1 MQMGGARLE
10 RAGHEGLPE
19 KIQIRR
25 TEIAGGAG
33 TAPLGRRGSSAL
45 PCTGTSVLSCGRS
58 LLLPVLT
65 AQGCGCARQDWCG
78 LPEN

>member
-1 MQMGGARLE
+1 MKCRKNYQSQKGPRVQMGGAGLD

-19 KIQIRR
+19 KIQIPT

-45 PCTGTSVLSCGRS
+45 PQR
-58 LLLPVLT
+58 
-65 AQGCGCARQDWCG
+65 AR
-78 LPEN
+78 L